1 MKQSLQAIR
10 YTLFAFAISGA
21 LAASGALSTVLAQET
36 KAEVKQKTVIARPS
50 GGRDPFVKYK
60 APVRFKRAA
69 ATPIALPSTQ
79 ERIDR
84 YKAQKLAAMNAQM
97 PAPKPTTALLVSEM
111 QVVGIFRT
119 PRGYAAMV
127 EATPI
132 HLSYVIYPGETF
144 YDGQLVAI
152 EEDRLVMR
160 RETRWTD
167 GRLQKVVETK
177 PLRQVNP
184 IVDSMAA
191 VKGAKEENAA
201 PAVEKAESAPNAVS
215 TKPVTPEQQ

>member
-1 MKQSLQAIR
+1 MKQSLQVIR
-10 YTLFAFAISGA
+10 YTIFAFVIAAA
-21 LAASGALSTVLAQET
+21 LAASGTFSSVSAQDKEEA
-36 KAEVKQKTVIARPS
+36 KGKTVSARPR
-50 GGRDPFVKYK
+50 GERDPFVKYK
-60 APVRFKRAA
+60 APVHYKKAA
-69 ATPIALPSTQ
+69 PSPIGLPSIQ

-97 PAPKPTTALLVSEM
+97 PAPKPTTALLVGEM

-191 VKGAKEENAA
+191 VKGAKEENTA
-201 PAVEKAESAPNAVS
+201 PAVEKAEAAHSEVTAKPAAPEN
-215 TKPVTPEQQ
+215 Q

>member
-1 MKQSLQAIR
+1 MKQSLQIIR
-10 YTLFAFAISGA
+10 YTLFAFAMSGA
-21 LAASGALSTVLAQET
+21 LAASGALSSVSAQET
-36 KAEVKQKTVIARPS
+36 KEEGKQKTVVSRPR
-50 GGRDPFVKYK
+50 GDRDPFVKYR
-60 APVRFKRAA
+60 APVRFKKAA

-201 PAVEKAESAPNAVS
+201 PAVEKADAPKDAMSV
-215 TKPVTPEQQ
+215 KPVTPEQQ